1 MQFNTNTSRFRC
13 DSANVCLYNAIT
25 STLWTIAS
33 VYTQK
38 QMGLVGAIAC
48 LKAAEQ
54 PVAGAQII
62 TLKCSNEFFESKVAE
77 QPVAGAFD
85 PKSDVTL
92 ANLLHATCFNSMWQP
107 PNLL

>member
-1 MQFNTNTSRFRC
+1 M
-13 DSANVCLYNAIT
+13 CLYNAIT
-25 STLWTIAS
+25 STLWTVAS
-33 VYTQK
+33 VYSQVPVYTEK
-38 QMGLVGAIAC
+38 QMGLVGAFAFVCKPFLQHRAGGIAC
-48 LKAAEQ
+48 L
-54 PVAGAQII
+54 
-62 TLKCSNEFFESKVAE
+62 KVAE

>member
-1 MQFNTNTSRFRC
+1 M
-13 DSANVCLYNAIT
+13 
-25 STLWTIAS
+25 
-33 VYTQK
+33 YTQK

-62 TLKCSNEFFESKVAE
+62 TLKCWNEFFESKVAE
-77 QPVAGAFD
+77 QPVADAGFD